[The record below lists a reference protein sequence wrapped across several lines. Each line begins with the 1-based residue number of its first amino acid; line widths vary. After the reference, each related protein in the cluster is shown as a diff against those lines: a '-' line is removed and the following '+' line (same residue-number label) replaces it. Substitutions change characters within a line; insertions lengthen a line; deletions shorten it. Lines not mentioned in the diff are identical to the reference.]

1 MSSAENTNTPSVSE
15 ANQRKTLPY
24 GILNALDDAV
34 KEKIPWIIEKLLSE
48 GEQMLVFGAPKVG
61 KSQFALQLAMCVALG
76 EPFLDWSIIGRRRV
90 LYLNFEM
97 GKRTFMLRIARHYSR
112 LIEERKKREC
122 VKMGKEYT
130 ANETPWHESDDEVPP
145 GSELLQEI
153 NESIQDHLFFCSDLK
168 SLQGDHIPKPENS
181 TQNAKGSNSRSEDE
195 ASKECLVHHWQSVI
209 NEVKPDLVIIDTLSK
224 THSINESD
232 NSEIQQVLL
241 RIRQICSIPVA
252 ADDESQSGARKA
264 RTRKDIA
271 HIIVHHARKSPGEFS
286 GKGNY
291 LTLDNI
297 RGGSAIRA
305 EADLICGI
313 FPTKKGANAT
323 HEKTNRVVTLEA
335 RNLPP
340 DEKNVYF
347 ETFAFVIPQERS
359 PEKEE
364 AKDDILNELIKGA
377 FVQSKMRGLMIR
389 SLQTMVRAG
398 LVHCGRGNEFSEN
411 GLETRLKYLARHPD
425 SQFEIR
431 VKAGAEKQTSEYPH
445 ERKPGKILFWIKDR
459 SPWLDEKPLKDAIEA
474 HQRNLIG
481 KSGNGKN
488 AKGRSASRL

>member
-1 MSSAENTNTPSVSE
+1 MSSVENAETLSVSQLSQE
-15 ANQRKTLPY
+15 KVLPS

-34 KEKIPWIIEKLLSE
+34 KDKIPWVIEKLLAE

-61 KSQFALQLAMCVALG
+61 KSQFALQLSMCVALG
-76 EPFLDWSIIGRRRV
+76 EPFLDWSISGRRRV

-112 LIEERKKREC
+112 LMEEKKMREC
-122 VKMGKEYT
+122 LKMGKEYI
-130 ANETPWHESDDEVPP
+130 ASENLWHESGDDVPP
-145 GSELLQEI
+145 GPELLKEI
-153 NESIQDHLFFCSDLK
+153 NESIKDYLFFCSDLK
-168 SLQGDHIPKPENS
+168 SLEGDHIPKPEDS
-181 TQNAKGSNSRSEDE
+181 TQKAKASNPKGEDE
-195 ASKECLVHHWQSVI
+195 ASKERLVQHWQSVMK
-209 NEVKPDLVIIDTLSK
+209 EVEPDLVIIDTLSK

-241 RIRQICSIPVA
+241 RIRQICSIHVIT
-252 ADDESQSGARKA
+252 DDAKQSGQREGE
-264 RTRKDIA
+264 TRKDIA

-313 FPTKKGANAT
+313 FSSSKQPTST
-323 HEKTNRVVTLEA
+323 HEGTNRIITFEA

-340 DEKNVYF
+340 DEKNVNF
-347 ETFAFVIPQERS
+347 AAFAFVPPKNRS
-359 PEKEE
+359 PENEG
-364 AKDDILNELIKGA
+364 AKDDTLNKLIKDA
-377 FVQSKMRGLMIR
+377 FVQSKMRGLMIKT
-389 SLQTMVRAG
+389 LQMKVRAG
-398 LVHCGRGNEFSEN
+398 LEKCGQDDEFSKHSLEN
-411 GLETRLKYLARHPD
+411 KLRSLAQHPD

-431 VKAGAEKQTSEYPH
+431 VKAGVEKQTAEYPH
-445 ERKPGKILFWIKDR
+445 ERNQGKILFWIKDG
-459 SPWLDEKPLKDAIEA
+459 SPWLDEEPLKAAIMA
-474 HQRNLIG
+474 HQLNLAG

-488 AKGRSASRL
+488 AIGRLARRQ